1 MSEPFLGQISIVGL
15 NFAPRGWAQCNGQL
29 IPIQQNTALFALL
42 GTTYGGNGQTNYAL
56 PDLRGRAPM
65 AHGNGPGLTSRSL
78 GEATGTNSVTLVSP
92 EMPLHTHAVNATS
105 SRADRA
111 NATGAQ
117 LAATADPIYAT
128 SPPTAVLAPT
138 SVTPSGGGGPH
149 HNMQPFLALNFIIA
163 LEGIFP
169 ARN

>member
-1 MSEPFLGQISIVGL
+1 MSEPFLGQISIVGF

-65 AHGNGPGLTSRSL
+65 SPGNGPGLTPRTL
-78 GEATGTNSVTLVSP
+78 GEVTGVERVTLLP
-92 EMPLHTHAVNATS
+92 TEMPMHTHAVNAQT
-105 SRADRA
+105 SRADRG
-111 NATGAQ
+111 NAGGAQ
-117 LAATADPIYAT
+117 LAATADAIYSNA
-128 SPPTAVLAPT
+128 PPSSVLAPT
-138 SVTPSGGGGPH
+138 TVSATGGNVSH
-149 HNMQPFLALNFIIA
+149 NNMQPYLALNFIIA